1 MSSKD
6 MFRKEQRFSF
16 RKFSFGLA
24 SAVIANVIFGGAIA
38 SSPVVH
44 ANTTT
49 ETAAVATSERIASI
63 PYTVNIVDQTGKVV
77 ETKEK
82 KVLVYTVETI
92 ATATEYLTA
101 DLVPEGYA
109 IVSGLGE
116 VTLTEN
122 AENVFTV
129 KVDKIAPEAVAT
141 TTTAESATSE
151 TATAAATPEP
161 ASLTATQPTPVT
173 SEVAE
178 AEVAPTTSEESAKPT
193 ERTVYLSYITHYV
206 NEANETVDRTG
217 HLVAVTTT
225 DDTAKTQVTVSA
237 SENMP
242 SGWELVQ
249 DKAKVV
255 VQLVENQTNILVF
268 AVTKKS
274 KEEEIA
280 ESQLSNRDVLMRL
293 SLEADLLADEALR
306 QVAKEQAGNTALEAA
321 ANETKAVAAT
331 ANEVL
336 ANTAATEAE
345 LDDQIDTV
353 RTSTQNLAAEMLK
366 VDADGVLTA
375 QLNTTQVSRP
385 ANYQEIGTEAGAFHP
400 DKPNLTR
407 YLFIFG
413 TSEGTTEDAN
423 GATGTAPVADKT
435 NASRALVPEG
445 TITNIVYND
454 GTSNLTNGTLGSN
467 LTMGTDGKLSGSYN
481 HTAGGA
487 YTRKLLVTTD
497 TGTHTS
503 NNFTTYAYT
512 DQASSEPVKKLEGVA
527 LTVDDIFGN
536 EAKGIPSKM
545 AIATTSAAFQNAG
558 KNIPTVPES
567 EYTRTIVGYRTVT
580 EDAFGEV
587 TPGVFVE
594 QTDLAQFPT
603 NKDYQVKVQ
612 TTNVYGQTIYNWVN
626 VDYDLKASMPTIGV
640 DPGTTVKN
648 GDNRQLEALFVFGNV
663 TGTTEAVST
672 SGSGTAPDFDTAK
685 ATKSFLATDPETEAA
700 KAAIEEINA
709 NTSKSEEEKAAALAK
724 QEAKKETVTISYGVP
739 GNVTEYVAGNP
750 DSVKINNRANN
761 PISAPVDSLGHQSKQ
776 ELLLDV
782 EGKLTG
788 EFPYAPGGFYSRV
801 VKMTDTAGNV
811 SYSNPFFVISYTD
824 KLIDDTPVAVN
835 QGTVLTENNIF
846 GKLTIDTTSG
856 STGTNQ
862 SLTVPES
869 EYTRAIVG
877 YRTVD
882 GTTKGELVEQTDLTQ
897 FPTDKDLEVKVQTT
911 NPYGQTIYNWV
922 KVDYN
927 LKPKV
932 EIVDA
937 VGGETK
943 TVYVFSKN
951 NDRTENSEGVTGTN
965 VAFDKNKATKALV
978 NITDDGQVTAISY
991 TDGKSAVSDL
1001 VTNDKIPNAV
1011 IDTDGFFN
1019 GDVDALA
1026 GGSVTR
1032 VVKVTDNANVVGDSP
1047 RFRIFPFSDTVPADV
1062 TPVSLV
1068 KGTRPA
1074 LEEITAKMVIDSNSG
1089 YPNNAKVEIPKDAYT
1104 RTVVGYRLDGSQ
1116 DTVAVDSVEKLP
1128 TEGSY
1133 KVRVKTSNAY
1143 GQEIYN
1149 WVPVSHY
1156 KLEEVSR
1163 DIVTKYTDFES
1174 PIHAIIE
1181 LGSSGTV
1188 GTVKLEGDRPA
1199 DFNIANFNLKAD
1211 EAAKLAERNLEFV
1224 KADSLGTDG
1233 TVGTIRPK
1241 DGGKVEYTGSGN
1253 LDYVFEYTYQ
1263 VNNENKTSNL
1273 TYTILYTDTQKPIM
1287 TPKSEY
1293 IRFVDEEYKIS
1304 VPGTDNAFL
1313 STEKIN
1319 GSLSVLKDGESGKV
1333 SPGLGTNTAIAS
1345 ELDPKGV
1352 DVSGGVD
1359 NQGGNSTMFNVNITG
1374 TAPSAEGT
1382 GTYNL
1387 RVGENNYP
1395 AGPNVERVD
1404 GKVPENVGLTP
1415 VTVTFVKRAAM
1426 TTPVAVVDPANLTA
1440 DEKAAVIAQL
1450 KKDNADNEKLNA
1462 LPDTA
1467 FTVNADGTVSV
1478 DYSAGNTGVD
1488 AVTDKVANATV
1499 KLADE
1504 QKKAKDAI
1512 DTKLAEE
1519 KAAIEAKR
1527 DEAIAEINNTP
1538 GLTDDQKKAAT
1549 DAVTNTA
1556 NDALTD
1562 LQTAAD
1568 DAKKA
1573 IDTETTVAGINDA
1586 KTAGE
1591 KALDDAK
1598 AVGEAAINLTKDKEL
1613 AKADVDNQ
1621 AKTAIEA
1628 IKNNPNLD
1636 ATEQAPYIEAI
1647 EKAAEEQKAAID
1659 KAKDTAG
1666 ITDAVNAAEKVN
1678 EEQQLAAAKE
1688 DAKDKIAEEAA
1699 AAKDAIDDNPNLSDV
1714 EKTAAKNA
1722 VDTEVAKANDAID
1735 KATTPETVQAAEDNG
1750 VKAIDAEE
1758 LVAAKQDAKNKIAED
1773 VKAAKDAIDKD
1784 PNLSEDEK
1792 KGFKDAVDTEAA
1804 KAVADIEK
1812 ATTPAEAQTAEEA
1825 GTAAIAEDVLD
1836 AAKQDAK
1843 NKIAE
1848 DVKAAKDA
1856 IDKNPNLSKE
1866 EKQTFKDAVD
1876 DAAKTANDAIDKA
1889 TTPETVQTAEDNGVK
1904 AIDAKELAAAKQD
1917 AKNKIAED
1925 VKAAKEAIDNNPNLS
1940 KEEKQTFKDAVD
1952 DAAKTANDAID
1963 KATTPETVQTAE
1975 DNGVNA
1981 IDAKELAAAKQ
1992 DAKNKIAEDVKAAKD
2007 AIDNNP
2013 NLSKEEKQTFKD
2025 AVDDAAKTAN
2035 GEIDK
2040 ATTPETVQTAEDN
2053 GVKAIDAKELDAA
2066 KQDAKNKI
2074 AKDVEAAKDAIDK
2087 NPNLSEDEKQ
2097 GFKDAVDVAAQTAN
2111 GEIDKATTPET
2122 VQTAEDNGVK
2132 AIDAKEL
2139 AAAKQD
2145 AKNKI
2150 AEEAAAAKDAIDKN
2164 PNLSE
2169 DEKRTFKDAVDKA
2182 AQTANDAIDK
2192 ATTPAEV
2199 QTAEDNGVKAIDAKE
2214 LDAAK
2219 QDAKNKIAKDVEAAN
2234 AAIESNP
2241 NLSEKEIADAKA
2253 EVAKAAEDANKAIA
2267 AATTPE
2273 TAQAAEE
2280 TGTKEIAADVLD
2292 AAKQDA
2298 KNKIAKDL
2306 ATVEAAIDA
2315 NSNLSED
2322 EKKAAKL
2329 AAQAKAADAVTNIEK
2344 ATTPAAVQTLEDAA
2358 VKELANIEIK
2368 AAYDDAVKAIEAADN
2383 LSTAA
2388 KSQAL
2393 DDLKKARQAA
2403 EKAITDATTA
2413 DEVATAALAGVKSL
2427 AKVEAKAAA
2436 DDAKAAIAQNSNL
2449 TDDEKKV
2456 YTDAIDKALKAT
2468 ETKIDDATDADT
2480 VDAETVLA
2488 QKDIAKQE
2496 VAAATAD
2503 AVKGIEANTNLT
2515 DAKKDEYKATV
2526 TTAAEK
2532 AEKAITDATTA
2543 ADIQS
2548 KTFDATQDVAK
2559 EEVKADAADAIA
2571 GIKANDN
2578 LSDTAKEEAI
2588 AAIEKARN
2596 TTLEN
2601 IENAKT
2607 AAAVDTAT
2615 LDAEKA
2621 NAKAEIKAAADD
2633 AKKAIDEN
2641 ANLPVSEK
2649 NALKLAIDAEVAATN
2664 LEIDDAKTA
2673 EEIDAATLATEKS
2686 IAKAEVKAAA
2696 EDALRAIDENANLT
2710 DDEKAAAKAKV
2721 YVELSK
2727 AEKAIDKA
2735 TTADAI
2741 DNATLVGEKAF
2752 ATAEL
2757 EAAADDAKKAIDAN
2771 THLTDDQKQAAKD
2784 AVDAELAKAKEAVV
2798 AAKTA
2803 DEVDA
2808 ATLVG
2813 EKAIAKEEIKAA
2825 ADDAKK
2831 AIDAN
2836 SNLTDDEKAAAKAA
2850 VDTEVA
2856 KANEAIDK
2864 AATADAVDTATL
2876 VGEKAVAKEEL
2887 KAAADDAK
2895 KAIDENANLT
2905 PEEKA
2910 AAKKAVD
2917 DEVAKAE
2924 KAIDA
2929 ATKAEEVD
2937 TATLAGEKAVAKEEV
2952 KAAAE
2957 DAKAAIDANDN
2968 LTPEEKAAAKAAVD
2982 AEVAKA
2988 NDAIDAATKADEVDA
3003 ATLAGE
3009 KAVAKEELK
3018 AAAEDAKAAIDANDN
3033 LTPEEKAAAKDAV
3046 DAEVAKANDAIDAAT
3061 SAEEVDTATLA
3072 GEKAVAKEE
3081 LKAAAE
3087 DAKKAIDAN
3096 PNLSDAEKQAAKD
3109 AVDASA
3115 AAANK
3120 AIDGSTSSVEVQAAK
3135 DKGNAAIAEN
3145 VLDAAKQGAKNKLME
3160 EADKA
3165 KAAIDA
3171 NPNLTPEE
3179 KAAAKAE
3186 IDKAVE
3192 EAIIAINGAG
3202 THHALGEIKLP
3213 LSALIKPVVTVTPV
3227 LDPNNLTEEEIA
3239 RIKALLE
3246 ENNTFPEGTE
3256 IIVSKDASVS
3266 IKYPDGTIDL
3276 VLPAEV
3282 VKQADT
3288 TAPAITDDA
3297 KGNIVVAPSE
3307 EAVELVVTYVDNNGK
3322 AQLVIV
3328 TKGADGKWTTTDKV
3342 VIVDPVTGQVIIPGS
3357 AIKPGTVVTAYSKD
3371 MAGNVSDLNSA
3382 EVEAVDANNPAAGV
3396 KVKSVTSTS
3405 NANKSTKKAKQLPNT
3420 GEKATSATSLG
3431 LAVLG
3436 MGLALFAAKRKKD
3449 EEEA

>member
-38 SSPVVH
+38 NSPVVH

-63 PYTVNIVDQTGKVV
+63 PYTVNIVDQAGKVV

-116 VTLTEN
+116 VTLTEKADN
-122 AENVFTV
+122 IFTV

-151 TATAAATPEP
+151 TSTAAATPEP
-161 ASLTATQPTPVT
+161 ASLAATQSTPVT

-217 HLVAVTTT
+217 HLVPVTTT
-225 DDTAKTQVTVSA
+225 DETAKTQVTVSA

-255 VQLVENQTNILVF
+255 VQLVENQTNVLVF

-280 ESQLSNRDVLMRL
+280 KSQLSNKDVLEQVLSEGVLLSNDAARL
-293 SLEADLLADEALR
+293 LETS
-306 QVAKEQAGNTALEAA
+306 QAGNTGLEVAT
-321 ANETKAVAAT
+321 NNTKAV
-331 ANEVL
+331 L
-336 ANTAATEAE
+336 KEAIQVFDE
-345 LDDQIDTV
+345 P
-353 RTSTQNLAAEMLK
+353 TSTQEQ
-366 VDADGVLTA
+366 VDAQTELVRAASKTLADELLKFDEDGVLTA
-375 QLNTTQVSRP
+375 MLDATTQGITVTTSSKGKVRPNYPDHIRDFATNEKQREYENQDFFFGLIGKELTEEASQISATAQGPDGSPLPVSLVGGGWQEIPERDRYGLNINNSGVIYGTTTIKEAGNTFSWRFKASSSGYETVGPQFTFVPYTVVKTDENPIRKTVTAGVTADEILAKVKSDVTRGDGSTQGPLNATFEDYFNTT
-385 ANYQEIGTEAGAFHP
+385 
-400 DKPNLTR
+400 LTAR
-407 YLFIFG
+407 
-413 TSEGTTEDAN
+413 
-423 GATGTAPVADKT
+423 ATGKSTTVTQDAK
-435 NASRALVPEG
+435 NGKQIWHE
-445 TITNIVYND
+445 IVE
-454 GTSNLTNGTLGSN
+454 TLP
-467 LTMGTDGKLSGSYN
+467 T
-481 HTAGGA
+481 TAGE
-487 YTRKLLVTTD
+487 
-497 TGTHTS
+497 H
-503 NNFTTYAYT
+503 
-512 DQASSEPVKKLEGVA
+512 
-527 LTVDDIFGN
+527 
-536 EAKGIPSKM
+536 
-545 AIATTSAAFQNAG
+545 
-558 KNIPTVPES
+558 
-567 EYTRTIVGYRTVT
+567 TVT
-580 EDAFGEV
+580 V
-587 TPGVFVE
+587 RS
-594 QTDLAQFPT
+594 
-603 NKDYQVKVQ
+603 
-612 TTNVYGQTIYNWVN
+612 TNVHGQTIENTVTVILN
-626 VDYDLKASMPTIGV
+626 GAPSMPTIGV
-640 DPGTTVKN
+640 NSGVAAKV
-648 GDNRQLEALFVFGNV
+648 GDNRQLEVLHVFGNV

-685 ATKSFLATDPETEAA
+685 ATRAFLATDPE
-700 KAAIEEINA
+700 N
-709 NTSKSEEEKAAALAK
+709 
-724 QEAKKETVTISYGVP
+724 ETVTLTYGNP
-739 GNVTEYVAGNP
+739 GNIAAYQAGDPN
-750 DSVKINNRANN
+750 SLTTYGHS
-761 PISAPVDSLGHQSKQ
+761 PISSETGNIGKDNTD
-776 ELLLDV
+776 ELLFNN
-782 EGKLTG
+782 EGRLKG
-788 EFPYAPGGFYSRV
+788 EFPYAPGGLYARI
-801 VKMTDTAGNV
+801 VKMTDTAGNE
-811 SYSNPFFVISYTD
+811 SYSNPFFVVAYTD
-824 KLIDDTPVAVN
+824 KLKDDNPVEVN
-835 QGTVLTENNIF
+835 QGTVLTEDNIL
-846 GKLTIDTTSG
+846 GKLTIDTTG
-856 STGTNQ
+856 GVGDTNQ
-862 SLTVPES
+862 SLTVPAD
-869 EYTRAIVG
+869 EYTRTILG

-882 GTTKGELVEQTDLTQ
+882 GTTKGNFVEQTDLAQ

-911 NPYGQTIYNWV
+911 NVYGQTIYNWV

-937 VGGETK
+937 VEGTQK

-965 VAFDKNKATKALV
+965 VAFDRNKATKSVV
-978 NITDDGQVTAISY
+978 NITDDGQVTRVVYNDGKYDTADMLDKGVTPTTLVG
-991 TDGKSAVSDL
+991 TDGYF
-1001 VTNDKIPNAV
+1001 T
-1011 IDTDGFFN
+1011 
-1019 GDVDALA
+1019 
-1026 GGSVTR
+1026 GSVAVPAGTNTTR
-1032 VVKVTDNANVVGDSP
+1032 LLKVTDDKGLVGQSP
-1047 RFRIFPFSDTVPADV
+1047 TFRVYAFSDTVPANV
-1062 TPVSLV
+1062 TPVRLA
-1068 KGTRPA
+1068 KGTSPA

-1089 YPNNAKVEIPKDAYT
+1089 YPRNPKVEIPKDAYT
-1104 RTVVGYRLDGSQ
+1104 RTVVGYRLDSSSS
-1116 DTVAVDSVEKLP
+1116 TVAVDSVAGLP

-1133 KVRVKTSNAY
+1133 QVRVKTSNAY

-1156 KLEEVSR
+1156 KLEEISR
-1163 DIVTKYTDFES
+1163 DTVNKYTDFPA
-1174 PIHAIIE
+1174 PIHAITE

-1188 GTVKLEGDRPA
+1188 GTVKLEGDLPA
-1199 DFNIANFNLKAD
+1199 DFNIANFNLKEG

-1224 KADSLGTDG
+1224 KAGSLGTDG
-1233 TVGTIRPK
+1233 TVGTIQTK
-1241 DGGKVEYTGSGN
+1241 NGGKVEYTGSGN

-1273 TYTILYTDTQKPIM
+1273 TYTILYTDTKAPVM

-1293 IRFVDEEYKIS
+1293 IRFVDEEYTIS

-1319 GSLSVLKDGESGKV
+1319 GTLSVLKDGETGKV
-1333 SPGLGTNTAIAS
+1333 SPGLGTNTAITS
-1345 ELDPKGV
+1345 ELDPSGK

-1374 TAPSAEGT
+1374 TGPAEQGT
-1382 GTYNL
+1382 GDYKL

-1395 AGPNVERVD
+1395 APPTVTN
-1404 GKVPENVGLTP
+1404 KPENVGLTDIK
-1415 VTVTFVKRAAM
+1415 VTFVKRAEM
-1426 TTPVAVVDPANLTA
+1426 TTPVAVVDPANLTTE
-1440 DEKAAVIAQL
+1440 EKAAVIEQL
-1450 KKDNADNEKLNA
+1450 KKDNADNQRLQD

-1467 FTVNADGTVSV
+1467 FTVNPDGTVSV
-1478 DYSAGNTGVD
+1478 DYSAGGTNID
-1488 AVTDKVANATV
+1488 AVTDTVQNATV
-1499 KLADE
+1499 KLADA
-1504 QKKAKDAI
+1504 QKEAKDAI

-1527 DEAIAEINNTP
+1527 DADIAEINNTP
-1538 GLTDDQKKAAT
+1538 GLTDDQKEAARN
-1549 DAVTNTA
+1549 AVTDTA
-1556 NDALTD
+1556 GKALTD
-1562 LQTAAD
+1562 LQTKAD

-1573 IDTETTVAGINDA
+1573 IDAETTVAGINDA

-1591 KALDDAK
+1591 KALDDAT
-1598 AVGEAAINLTKDKEL
+1598 ATGEAAIDLTKDKEL

-1621 AKTAIEA
+1621 AKDAIEA

-1659 KAKDTAG
+1659 KAKDTVG
-1666 ITDAVNAAEKVN
+1666 ITEAVDAAEKVN
-1678 EEQQLAAAKE
+1678 EEQKLAAAKE

-1699 AAKDAIDDNPNLSDV
+1699 AAKEAIDNNPNLSDV

-1735 KATTPETVQAAEDNG
+1735 KAKTPETVQAAEDNG

-1758 LVAAKQDAKNKIAED
+1758 LAAAKQDAKNKIAKD
-1773 VKAAKDAIDKD
+1773 VEAAKDAIDKD

-1812 ATTPAEAQTAEEA
+1812 ATTPADAQTAEEA

-1836 AAKQDAK
+1836 AAK
-1843 NKIAE
+1843 
-1848 DVKAAKDA
+1848 
-1856 IDKNPNLSKE
+1856 L
-1866 EKQTFKDAVD
+1866 
-1876 DAAKTANDAIDKA
+1876 
-1889 TTPETVQTAEDNGVK
+1889 
-1904 AIDAKELAAAKQD
+1904 D

-1940 KEEKQTFKDAVD
+1940 ETEKQGFKDAVD
-1952 DAAKTANDAID
+1952 TEA
-1963 KATTPETVQTAE
+1963 
-1975 DNGVNA
+1975 
-1981 IDAKELAAAKQ
+1981 
-1992 DAKNKIAEDVKAAKD
+1992 VK
-2007 AIDNNP
+2007 
-2013 NLSKEEKQTFKD
+2013 
-2025 AVDDAAKTAN
+2025 AN

-2040 ATTPETVQTAEDN
+2040 ATTPEA
-2053 GVKAIDAKELDAA
+2053 
-2066 KQDAKNKI
+2066 
-2074 AKDVEAAKDAIDK
+2074 
-2087 NPNLSEDEKQ
+2087 
-2097 GFKDAVDVAAQTAN
+2097 
-2111 GEIDKATTPET
+2111 
-2122 VQTAEDNGVK
+2122 
-2132 AIDAKEL
+2132 
-2139 AAAKQD
+2139 
-2145 AKNKI
+2145 
-2150 AEEAAAAKDAIDKN
+2150 
-2164 PNLSE
+2164 
-2169 DEKRTFKDAVDKA
+2169 
-2182 AQTANDAIDK
+2182 
-2192 ATTPAEV
+2192 
-2199 QTAEDNGVKAIDAKE
+2199 
-2214 LDAAK
+2214 
-2219 QDAKNKIAKDVEAAN
+2219 
-2234 AAIESNP
+2234 
-2241 NLSEKEIADAKA
+2241 
-2253 EVAKAAEDANKAIA
+2253 
-2267 AATTPE
+2267 
-2273 TAQAAEE
+2273 AQAAEE
-2280 TGTKEIAADVLD
+2280 AGTAAIAEDVLD

-2315 NSNLSED
+2315 NSNLSQD
-2322 EKKAAKL
+2322 EKDAAKL
-2329 AAQAKAADAVTNIEK
+2329 AAQAKEAEAVANIEK
-2344 ATTPAAVQTLEDAA
+2344 ATTPEAAQTLEDAA
-2358 VKELANIEIK
+2358 VKDLANIEIK

-2388 KSQAL
+2388 KTQAL
-2393 DDLKKARQAA
+2393 EDLKKARQAA
-2403 EKAITDATTA
+2403 EEAIKTASTA
-2413 DEVATAALAGVKSL
+2413 DEVAKGALDGLKSI

-2449 TDDEKKV
+2449 TDAEKKV
-2456 YTDAIDKALKAT
+2456 YTDAIDNALKDT
-2468 ETKIDDATDADT
+2468 ETKIDAATDADT

-2515 DAKKDEYKATV
+2515 DAEKDEYKATV
-2526 TTAAEK
+2526 TKAAET

-2588 AAIEKARN
+2588 AAIEEARD

-2607 AAAVDTAT
+2607 AADVDTAT

-2641 ANLPVSEK
+2641 ASLPASDK

-2664 LEIDDAKTA
+2664 LEIDNAKTA

-2696 EDALRAIDENANLT
+2696 EDALQAIDENANLT
-2710 DDEKAAAKAKV
+2710 DDEKAKAKADV

-2813 EKAIAKEEIKAA
+2813 EKAVAKEEIKAA
-2825 ADDAKK
+2825 AEDAKK

-2929 ATKAEEVD
+2929 ATKA
-2937 TATLAGEKAVAKEEV
+2937 
-2952 KAAAE
+2952 
-2957 DAKAAIDANDN
+2957 
-2968 LTPEEKAAAKAAVD
+2968 
-2982 AEVAKA
+2982 
-2988 NDAIDAATKADEVDA
+2988 DEVDA

-3018 AAAEDAKAAIDANDN
+3018 AA
-3033 LTPEEKAAAKDAV
+3033 
-3046 DAEVAKANDAIDAAT
+3046 
-3061 SAEEVDTATLA
+3061 
-3072 GEKAVAKEE
+3072 
-3081 LKAAAE
+3081 
-3087 DAKKAIDAN
+3087 
-3096 PNLSDAEKQAAKD
+3096 
-3109 AVDASA
+3109 
-3115 AAANK
+3115 
-3120 AIDGSTSSVEVQAAK
+3120 
-3135 DKGNAAIAEN
+3135 
-3145 VLDAAKQGAKNKLME
+3145 
-3160 EADKA
+3160 
-3165 KAAIDA
+3165 
-3171 NPNLTPEE
+3171 
-3179 KAAAKAE
+3179 
-3186 IDKAVE
+3186 
-3192 EAIIAINGAG
+3192 
-3202 THHALGEIKLP
+3202 
-3213 LSALIKPVVTVTPV
+3213 
-3227 LDPNNLTEEEIA
+3227 
-3239 RIKALLE
+3239 
-3246 ENNTFPEGTE
+3246 
-3256 IIVSKDASVS
+3256 
-3266 IKYPDGTIDL
+3266 
-3276 VLPAEV
+3276 
-3282 VKQADT
+3282 
-3288 TAPAITDDA
+3288 
-3297 KGNIVVAPSE
+3297 
-3307 EAVELVVTYVDNNGK
+3307 
-3322 AQLVIV
+3322 
-3328 TKGADGKWTTTDKV
+3328 
-3342 VIVDPVTGQVIIPGS
+3342 
-3357 AIKPGTVVTAYSKD
+3357 
-3371 MAGNVSDLNSA
+3371 
-3382 EVEAVDANNPAAGV
+3382 
-3396 KVKSVTSTS
+3396 
-3405 NANKSTKKAKQLPNT
+3405 
-3420 GEKATSATSLG
+3420 
-3431 LAVLG
+3431 
-3436 MGLALFAAKRKKD
+3436 
-3449 EEEA
+3449 

>member
-38 SSPVVH
+38 NSPVVH

-116 VTLTEN
+116 VTLTEK

-151 TATAAATPEP
+151 TSTAAATPEP
-161 ASLTATQPTPVT
+161 ASLAATQSTPVT

-225 DDTAKTQVTVSA
+225 DETAKTQVTVSA

-306 QVAKEQAGNTALEAA
+306 QVAKEQAGNTALETA

-336 ANTAATEAE
+336 ANDAATEAE

-366 VDADGVLTA
+366 VDKDGILTA
-375 QLNTTQVSRP
+375 ML
-385 ANYQEIGTEAGAFHP
+385 
-400 DKPNLTR
+400 D
-407 YLFIFG
+407 
-413 TSEGTTEDAN
+413 
-423 GATGTAPVADKT
+423 
-435 NASRALVPEG
+435 
-445 TITNIVYND
+445 
-454 GTSNLTNGTLGSN
+454 
-467 LTMGTDGKLSGSYN
+467 
-481 HTAGGA
+481 
-487 YTRKLLVTTD
+487 
-497 TGTHTS
+497 
-503 NNFTTYAYT
+503 
-512 DQASSEPVKKLEGVA
+512 
-527 LTVDDIFGN
+527 
-536 EAKGIPSKM
+536 
-545 AIATTSAAFQNAG
+545 ATTSAITITTSSKGKVRPNYADHIRDFANPNQQNYNNQDFFFGLIGKALTQKDSQIRATAEAADGSNPSISLVGGGGQPLTDANNYGLQINNSGVIYGTTTITEPGNAFSWQFKASSNGSGEVSKFTFVPYTVVKTDEEPVRKAVSAGVTADEILAKVKSDVTRGDGSTQGPLNATFEDYFNTTLTARATG
-558 KNIPTVPES
+558 KSTTVTADAKTGKQIWHEIKQYVKVAEANGTAVSGGEAVIGSLPTEAGTYDVTVLSTNVHGQTIENTVKVVLNAAPTITASGTGSTNPFNNTNPERKIVYIFGITTGDTEAVTTAKAETGEKAKAPIFDSTIAKPVATITDPDSTSIKVNYGDGAPLSRLNNLGSKMVATAADGTVLKATDGTFTNVTVTNGTANIYLGGTYDDKPGGKYTRQFIISDESGTEVKGDPFYTVSYTDKLVDDQPIAKNQDVALTDTEVFAKLTLDAQSGGFSDTNPNLTVPVS
-567 EYTRTIVGYRTVT
+567 EVTRTIVGYRTA
-580 EDAFGEV
+580 D
-587 TPGVFVE
+587 GVYTE
-594 QTDLAQFPT
+594 QTNLAQFP
-603 NKDYQVKVQ
+603 KDKDFEVKVK
-612 TTNVYGQTIYNWVN
+612 TTNV
-626 VDYDLKASMPTIGV
+626 
-640 DPGTTVKN
+640 
-648 GDNRQLEALFVFGNV
+648 
-663 TGTTEAVST
+663 
-672 SGSGTAPDFDTAK
+672 
-685 ATKSFLATDPETEAA
+685 
-700 KAAIEEINA
+700 
-709 NTSKSEEEKAAALAK
+709 
-724 QEAKKETVTISYGVP
+724 
-739 GNVTEYVAGNP
+739 
-750 DSVKINNRANN
+750 
-761 PISAPVDSLGHQSKQ
+761 
-776 ELLLDV
+776 
-782 EGKLTG
+782 
-788 EFPYAPGGFYSRV
+788 
-801 VKMTDTAGNV
+801 
-811 SYSNPFFVISYTD
+811 
-824 KLIDDTPVAVN
+824 
-835 QGTVLTENNIF
+835 
-846 GKLTIDTTSG
+846 
-856 STGTNQ
+856 
-862 SLTVPES
+862 
-869 EYTRAIVG
+869 
-877 YRTVD
+877 
-882 GTTKGELVEQTDLTQ
+882 
-897 FPTDKDLEVKVQTT
+897 
-911 NPYGQTIYNWV
+911 YGQTIYNWV

-937 VGGETK
+937 VEGTTK

-965 VAFDKNKATKALV
+965 VAFDRNKATKAVV
-978 NITDDGQVTAISY
+978 NITDDGQVTTIVYNDAKNDTADMLDKGVTPTTLVG
-991 TDGKSAVSDL
+991 TDGYFTGSVAVSAG
-1001 VTNDKIPNAV
+1001 TNATRVLKV
-1011 IDTDGFFN
+1011 IDDKGLE
-1019 GDVDALA
+1019 G
-1026 GGSVTR
+1026 R
-1032 VVKVTDNANVVGDSP
+1032 SP
-1047 RFRIFPFSDTVPADV
+1047 VFRMYAFSDTVPADV
-1062 TPVSLV
+1062 TPVKLA
-1068 KGTRPA
+1068 KGNLPDWK
-1074 LEEITAKMVIDSNSG
+1074 EITGKMEIDSNSG
-1089 YPNNAKVEIPKDAYT
+1089 YPRNAKVAIPDDAYT
-1104 RTVVGYRLDGSQ
+1104 RTIVGYRLDGAP
-1116 DTVAVDSVEKLP
+1116 DTVAVDSVEDLP
-1128 TEGSY
+1128 TDGSY

-1149 WVPVSHY
+1149 WVPVSYY

-1163 DIVTKYTDFES
+1163 DTVNKYTDFPG
-1174 PIHAIIE
+1174 PIHTITE
-1181 LGSSGTV
+1181 VGSTGTV
-1188 GTVKLEGDRPA
+1188 GTVKLVGDLPA
-1199 DFNIANFNLKAD
+1199 DFNIANFNLKAG
-1211 EAAKLAERNLEFV
+1211 EADKLAERNLEFV
-1224 KADSLGTDG
+1224 KADSLGADG
-1233 TVGTIRPK
+1233 TVGTIRTK

-1253 LDYVFEYTYQ
+1253 LEYVFEYTYQ
-1263 VNNENKTSNL
+1263 YTYKENNVDKTEEKTSNL
-1273 TYTILYTDTQKPIM
+1273 TYGILYKDTQAPVM

-1293 IRFVDEEYKIS
+1293 IRFVNEKYDIS

-1313 STEKIN
+1313 KTSKID
-1319 GSLSVLKDGESGKV
+1319 GTLSVLKPGDSGLVSPSLGTGTSISSSLNEDGYDKVGVDTDNNDQNFDGE
-1333 SPGLGTNTAIAS
+1333 T
-1345 ELDPKGV
+1345 
-1352 DVSGGVD
+1352 
-1359 NQGGNSTMFNVNITG
+1359 STKFNVNITG

-1382 GTYNL
+1382 GTYKL

-1395 AGPNVERVD
+1395 APPTVSN
-1404 GKVPENVGLTP
+1404 KPENVRLTDIK
-1415 VTVTFVKRAAM
+1415 VTFVKRAEM

-1591 KALDDAK
+1591 KALGDAT
-1598 AVGEAAINLTKDKEL
+1598 ATGEAAIELTKEKEL

-1621 AKTAIEA
+1621 AKAAIEA
-1628 IKNNPNLD
+1628 IKNNPNLNED
-1636 ATEQAPYIEAI
+1636 EQAPYIDAI

-1659 KAKDTAG
+1659 AAKDTVG
-1666 ITDAVNAAEKVN
+1666 ITEAVDAAEKVN

-1699 AAKDAIDDNPNLSDV
+1699 AAKDAIDNNPNLSDA

-1843 NKIAE
+1843 NKIA
-1848 DVKAAKDA
+1848 
-1856 IDKNPNLSKE
+1856 
-1866 EKQTFKDAVD
+1866 
-1876 DAAKTANDAIDKA
+1876 
-1889 TTPETVQTAEDNGVK
+1889 
-1904 AIDAKELAAAKQD
+1904 
-1917 AKNKIAED
+1917 
-1925 VKAAKEAIDNNPNLS
+1925 
-1940 KEEKQTFKDAVD
+1940 
-1952 DAAKTANDAID
+1952 
-1963 KATTPETVQTAE
+1963 
-1975 DNGVNA
+1975 
-1981 IDAKELAAAKQ
+1981 
-1992 DAKNKIAEDVKAAKD
+1992 
-2007 AIDNNP
+2007 
-2013 NLSKEEKQTFKD
+2013 
-2025 AVDDAAKTAN
+2025 
-2035 GEIDK
+2035 
-2040 ATTPETVQTAEDN
+2040 
-2053 GVKAIDAKELDAA
+2053 
-2066 KQDAKNKI
+2066 
-2074 AKDVEAAKDAIDK
+2074 
-2087 NPNLSEDEKQ
+2087 
-2097 GFKDAVDVAAQTAN
+2097 
-2111 GEIDKATTPET
+2111 
-2122 VQTAEDNGVK
+2122 
-2132 AIDAKEL
+2132 
-2139 AAAKQD
+2139 
-2145 AKNKI
+2145 
-2150 AEEAAAAKDAIDKN
+2150 
-2164 PNLSE
+2164 
-2169 DEKRTFKDAVDKA
+2169 
-2182 AQTANDAIDK
+2182 
-2192 ATTPAEV
+2192 
-2199 QTAEDNGVKAIDAKE
+2199 
-2214 LDAAK
+2214 
-2219 QDAKNKIAKDVEAAN
+2219 KDVEAAN

-2241 NLSEKEIADAKA
+2241 NLSEDEKQTFKDAVDA
-2253 EVAKAAEDANKAIA
+2253 EAAKANKAIDA
-2267 AATTPE
+2267 AKTPE
-2273 TAQAAEE
+2273 AAQAAEE
-2280 TGTKEIAADVLD
+2280 AGTAAIAEDVLD

-2315 NSNLSED
+2315 NSNLSQD
-2322 EKKAAKL
+2322 EKDAAKL
-2329 AAQAKAADAVTNIEK
+2329 AAQAKAAEAVANIEK
-2344 ATTPAAVQTLEDAA
+2344 AATPEAVQTLEDAA
-2358 VKELANIEIK
+2358 VKDLANIEIK

-2388 KSQAL
+2388 KTQAL
-2393 DDLKKARQAA
+2393 EDLKKARQAA
-2403 EKAITDATTA
+2403 EEAIKTATTA
-2413 DEVATAALAGVKSL
+2413 DEVAKGALDGLKSI

-2449 TDDEKKV
+2449 TDAEKKV
-2456 YTDAIDKALKAT
+2456 YTDAIDEALKDT
-2468 ETKIDDATDADT
+2468 ETKIDAATDADT

-2515 DAKKDEYKATV
+2515 DDEKAEYKANV
-2526 TTAAEK
+2526 AKAAET

-2588 AAIEKARN
+2588 AAIEEARD

-2607 AAAVDTAT
+2607 AADVDAAT

-2641 ANLPVSEK
+2641 ANLPASDK

-2664 LEIDDAKTA
+2664 LEIDNAKTA

-2696 EDALRAIDENANLT
+2696 EDALQAIDENANLT
-2710 DDEKAAAKAKV
+2710 DDEKAKAKADV

-2752 ATAEL
+2752 AKEEL
-2757 EAAADDAKKAIDAN
+2757 EAAADDAKAAIDAN
-2771 THLTDDQKQAAKD
+2771 DNLTDAEKQAAKD

-2813 EKAIAKEEIKAA
+2813 EKAIAKEEIKAVA
-2825 ADDAKK
+2825 EDAKK

-2917 DEVAKAE
+2917 AEVAKAND
-2924 KAIDA
+2924 AIDKA
-2929 ATKAEEVD
+2929 ATADAVD

-2957 DAKAAIDANDN
+2957 DAKKAIDANANLPESEKTALKLAIDAEVAATNLEIDNAKTAEEIDAATLVGEKAVAKEEVKAAAEDALRAIDENANLTDDEKAAAKADVYVELSKAEKAIDKATTADAIDNATLVGEKAFAKEELEAAADDAKKAIDANDN
-2968 LTPEEKAAAKAAVD
+2968 LTPEEKATAKAAVD

-3033 LTPEEKAAAKDAV
+3033 LTDAEKAAAKDAV
-3046 DAEVAKANDAIDAAT
+3046 DAEVAKANEAIDAAT
-3061 SAEEVDTATLA
+3061 KADEVDAATLAGEKAVAKEELKAAVEDAKKAIDANDNLTDAEKAAAKDAVDAEVAKANEAIDAATKADEVDAATLAGEKAVAKEELKAAADDAKAAIDANDNLTDAEKQAAKDAVDAEVAKANEAIDAATKADEVDAATLVGEKAFATAELEAAADDAKKAIDANDNLTDAEKAAAKKAVDDEAAKAEEAIDAATKADEVDAATLA

-3087 DAKKAIDAN
+3087 DAKKAIDA
-3096 PNLSDAEKQAAKD
+3096 
-3109 AVDASA
+3109 
-3115 AAANK
+3115 
-3120 AIDGSTSSVEVQAAK
+3120 
-3135 DKGNAAIAEN
+3135 
-3145 VLDAAKQGAKNKLME
+3145 AKQGAKNKLME
-3160 EADKA
+3160 EAEKA

-3192 EAIIAINGAG
+3192 EAIISINGAG

-3256 IIVSKDASVS
+3256 IIVSKGASVS
-3266 IKYPDGTIDL
+3266 IKYPDGSID
-3276 VLPAEV
+3276 VLTQEEV
-3282 VKQADT
+3282 VRRAN
-3288 TAPAITDDA
+3288 TAAPQVTVG
-3297 KGNIVVAPSE
+3297 KEGSVVVTPSK
-3307 EAVELVVTYVDNNGK
+3307 EAVELIITYVDNNGK
-3322 AQLVIV
+3322 AQLAIV

-3342 VIVDPVTGQVIIPGS
+3342 VIVDPIAGHVIIPGS

-3371 MAGNVSDLNSA
+3371 MAGNVSGLGSA

-3396 KVKSVTSTS
+3396 KVKSAAT
-3405 NANKSTKKAKQLPNT
+3405 NANKADKKAKQLPNT

>member
-1 MSSKD
+1 MGGQPLTD
-6 MFRKEQRFSF
+6 ANNY
-16 RKFSFGLA
+16 GLQIND
-24 SAVIANVIFGGAIA
+24 SGVIYG
-38 SSPVVH
+38 
-44 ANTTT
+44 TTT
-49 ETAAVATSERIASI
+49 ITEPGNTVSWQFQAQNGSDTARKQFTFV
-63 PYTVNIVDQTGKVV
+63 PYTVVKTDNEPVRKAVTAGVTADEILAKVKSDVTRGNDTSSTTEATAGPLNIAFEQHFNENLTARATGTSTTVAADAKTGKQIWHEIKEYVKVAEADGTAVSGTPVTGSLPTEAGTYDVTVLSTNVHGQTIENVV
-77 ETKEK
+77 KVILNAAPTITASGTGSTNPFNTTNPERKIVYIFGITTGDTEAVTTAKAETGEK
-82 KVLVYTVETI
+82 AKAPIFDRTI
-92 ATATEYLTA
+92 AK
-101 DLVPEGYA
+101 P
-109 IVSGLGE
+109 
-116 VTLTEN
+116 
-122 AENVFTV
+122 
-129 KVDKIAPEAVAT
+129 VAT
-141 TTTAESATSE
+141 ITDPDSTSIKVNYGDNAPRSRLNNLGSKMV
-151 TATAAATPEP
+151 ATAADGTVLKATDG
-161 ASLTATQPTPVT
+161 TFT
-173 SEVAE
+173 
-178 AEVAPTTSEESAKPT
+178 
-193 ERTVYLSYITHYV
+193 
-206 NEANETVDRTG
+206 N
-217 HLVAVTTT
+217 
-225 DDTAKTQVTVSA
+225 VTV
-237 SENMP
+237 
-242 SGWELVQ
+242 
-249 DKAKVV
+249 
-255 VQLVENQTNILVF
+255 
-268 AVTKKS
+268 
-274 KEEEIA
+274 
-280 ESQLSNRDVLMRL
+280 
-293 SLEADLLADEALR
+293 
-306 QVAKEQAGNTALEAA
+306 
-321 ANETKAVAAT
+321 
-331 ANEVL
+331 
-336 ANTAATEAE
+336 
-345 LDDQIDTV
+345 
-353 RTSTQNLAAEMLK
+353 
-366 VDADGVLTA
+366 
-375 QLNTTQVSRP
+375 
-385 ANYQEIGTEAGAFHP
+385 
-400 DKPNLTR
+400 
-407 YLFIFG
+407 
-413 TSEGTTEDAN
+413 
-423 GATGTAPVADKT
+423 
-435 NASRALVPEG
+435 
-445 TITNIVYND
+445 
-454 GTSNLTNGTLGSN
+454 TNGTANIYLGGTYEYLPGGKFTRQFIISDESN
-467 LTMGTDGKLSGSYN
+467 AEVKGEPF
-481 HTAGGA
+481 
-487 YTRKLLVTTD
+487 YTV
-497 TGTHTS
+497 S
-503 NNFTTYAYT
+503 YT
-512 DQASSEPVKKLEGVA
+512 DKLVDDQPIAKNQDVA
-527 LTVDDIFGN
+527 LTDTEVF
-536 EAKGIPSKM
+536 AKLTLDAQSGGFSDTNP
-545 AIATTSAAFQNAG
+545 NL
-558 KNIPTVPES
+558 TVPES
-567 EYTRTIVGYRTVT
+567 EVTRTIVGYRVDGTYT
-580 EDAFGEV
+580 A
-587 TPGVFVE
+587 
-594 QTDLAQFPT
+594 QTDLAQFP
-603 NKDYQVKVQ
+603 KDKDLEVKVK
-612 TTNVYGQTIYNWVN
+612 TTNVYGQTVYNWV
-626 VDYDLKASMPTIGV
+626 S
-640 DPGTTVKN
+640 
-648 GDNRQLEALFVFGNV
+648 
-663 TGTTEAVST
+663 
-672 SGSGTAPDFDTAK
+672 
-685 ATKSFLATDPETEAA
+685 
-700 KAAIEEINA
+700 
-709 NTSKSEEEKAAALAK
+709 
-724 QEAKKETVTISYGVP
+724 
-739 GNVTEYVAGNP
+739 
-750 DSVKINNRANN
+750 
-761 PISAPVDSLGHQSKQ
+761 
-776 ELLLDV
+776 
-782 EGKLTG
+782 
-788 EFPYAPGGFYSRV
+788 
-801 VKMTDTAGNV
+801 
-811 SYSNPFFVISYTD
+811 
-824 KLIDDTPVAVN
+824 
-835 QGTVLTENNIF
+835 
-846 GKLTIDTTSG
+846 
-856 STGTNQ
+856 
-862 SLTVPES
+862 
-869 EYTRAIVG
+869 
-877 YRTVD
+877 
-882 GTTKGELVEQTDLTQ
+882 
-897 FPTDKDLEVKVQTT
+897 
-911 NPYGQTIYNWV
+911 
-922 KVDYN
+922 VDYN

-937 VGGETK
+937 VEGTTK

-965 VAFDKNKATKALV
+965 VAFDRNKATKAVV
-978 NITDDGQVTAISY
+978 NITDDGQVTTIVYNDARNDTADMLEKGVTPATLVG
-991 TDGKSAVSDL
+991 TDGY
-1001 VTNDKIPNAV
+1001 
-1011 IDTDGFFN
+1011 FE
-1019 GDVDALA
+1019 
-1026 GGSVTR
+1026 GSVAAPAGTNATR
-1032 VVKVTDNANVVGDSP
+1032 LLKVTDDKGLVGQSP
-1047 RFRIFPFSDTVPADV
+1047 TFRVYAFSDTVPANV

-1068 KGTRPA
+1068 KGTRPD

-1089 YPNNAKVEIPKDAYT
+1089 YPNNAKVAIPEDAYT
-1104 RTVVGYRLDGSQ
+1104 RTVVGYRLDGST
-1116 DTVAVDSVEKLP
+1116 DTVAVDSVAGLP

-1133 KVRVKTSNAY
+1133 QVRVKTSNAY

-1163 DIVTKYTDFES
+1163 DTVTKYTDFQA

-1188 GTVKLEGDRPA
+1188 GTVKLEGDLPE
-1199 DFNIANFNLKAD
+1199 DFNIANFNLKAG
-1211 EAAKLAERNLEFV
+1211 EAEKLAERNLEFV
-1224 KADSLGTDG
+1224 KAATLGADG
-1233 TVGTIRPK
+1233 TVGTIQTK
-1241 DGGKVEYTGSGN
+1241 NGGKVEYTGSGN
-1253 LDYVFEYTYQ
+1253 LEYVFEYTYQ
-1263 VNNENKTSNL
+1263 VNNTDKTSNL

-1313 STEKIN
+1313 NTGKIN
-1319 GSLSVLKDGESGKV
+1319 GSLSVLKDGETGKV

-1527 DEAIAEINNTP
+1527 DAAIAEINNTP
-1538 GLTDDQKKAAT
+1538 GLTDDQKKAAR
-1549 DAVTNTA
+1549 DAVTDTA
-1556 NDALTD
+1556 GDALKALD
-1562 LQTAAD
+1562 KAAD

-1573 IDTETTVAGINDA
+1573 IDAETTVAGINNA
-1586 KTAGE
+1586 KTDGE
-1591 KALDDAK
+1591 KALDDAT
-1598 AVGEAAINLTKDKEL
+1598 VNGEAAIDLTKDKEL

-1621 AKTAIEA
+1621 AKAAIEA
-1628 IKNNPNLD
+1628 VKNNPNLD
-1636 ATEQAPYIEAI
+1636 ATEQAPYIKAI
-1647 EKAAEEQKAAID
+1647 EDAAKEQKAAID
-1659 KAKDTAG
+1659 AAKDTAG
-1666 ITDAVNAAEKVN
+1666 ITDAVNEAEKVN
-1678 EEQQLAAAKE
+1678 EEQKLAAAKE

-1699 AAKDAIDDNPNLSDV
+1699 AAKDAIDKDPNLSDA

-1722 VDTEVAKANDAID
+1722 VDAEVAKANDAID
-1735 KATTPETVQAAEDNG
+1735 KAKTPAEAQTAEDNG

-1758 LVAAKQDAKNKIAED
+1758 LAAAKQDAKNKIAED

-1856 IDKNPNLSKE
+1856 ID
-1866 EKQTFKDAVD
+1866 
-1876 DAAKTANDAIDKA
+1876 
-1889 TTPETVQTAEDNGVK
+1889 
-1904 AIDAKELAAAKQD
+1904 
-1917 AKNKIAED
+1917 
-1925 VKAAKEAIDNNPNLS
+1925 NNPNLS
-1940 KEEKQTFKDAVD
+1940 
-1952 DAAKTANDAID
+1952 
-1963 KATTPETVQTAE
+1963 ET
-1975 DNGVNA
+1975 
-1981 IDAKELAAAKQ
+1981 
-1992 DAKNKIAEDVKAAKD
+1992 
-2007 AIDNNP
+2007 
-2013 NLSKEEKQTFKD
+2013 
-2025 AVDDAAKTAN
+2025 
-2035 GEIDK
+2035 
-2040 ATTPETVQTAEDN
+2040 
-2053 GVKAIDAKELDAA
+2053 
-2066 KQDAKNKI
+2066 
-2074 AKDVEAAKDAIDK
+2074 
-2087 NPNLSEDEKQ
+2087 EKQ
-2097 GFKDAVDVAAQTAN
+2097 GFKDAVDAEAEKAVADI
-2111 GEIDKATTPET
+2111 EKATTPE
-2122 VQTAEDNGVK
+2122 A
-2132 AIDAKEL
+2132 
-2139 AAAKQD
+2139 
-2145 AKNKI
+2145 
-2150 AEEAAAAKDAIDKN
+2150 
-2164 PNLSE
+2164 
-2169 DEKRTFKDAVDKA
+2169 
-2182 AQTANDAIDK
+2182 
-2192 ATTPAEV
+2192 
-2199 QTAEDNGVKAIDAKE
+2199 
-2214 LDAAK
+2214 
-2219 QDAKNKIAKDVEAAN
+2219 
-2234 AAIESNP
+2234 
-2241 NLSEKEIADAKA
+2241 
-2253 EVAKAAEDANKAIA
+2253 
-2267 AATTPE
+2267 
-2273 TAQAAEE
+2273 AQAAEE
-2280 TGTKEIAADVLD
+2280 AGTAAIAADVLD

-2315 NSNLSED
+2315 NSNLSQD
-2322 EKKAAKL
+2322 EKDAAKL
-2329 AAQAKAADAVTNIEK
+2329 AAQAKAAEAVANIEK
-2344 ATTPAAVQTLEDAA
+2344 ATTPEAAQTLEDAA
-2358 VKELANIEIK
+2358 VKDLANIEIK

-2388 KSQAL
+2388 KTKAL

-2403 EKAITDATTA
+2403 EDAVKNATTA
-2413 DEVATAALAGVKSL
+2413 DEVAKGALDGLKSI
-2427 AKVEAKAAA
+2427 AKIEATAAA
-2436 DDAKAAIAQNSNL
+2436 DDAKEAIAKNSNL
-2449 TDDEKKV
+2449 TADEKKV
-2456 YTDAIDKALKAT
+2456 YTDAIDKALKDT
-2468 ETKIDDATDADT
+2468 ETKIDAATDADT

-2515 DAKKDEYKATV
+2515 DAEKDEYKATV
-2526 TTAAEK
+2526 TKAAET
-2532 AEKAITDATTA
+2532 AEKAIADATTA

-2588 AAIEKARN
+2588 AAIEEARD

-2607 AAAVDTAT
+2607 AADVDTAT

-2641 ANLPVSEK
+2641 ANLPASDK

-2664 LEIDDAKTA
+2664 LEIDNAKTA

-2696 EDALRAIDENANLT
+2696 EDALQAIDENANLT
-2710 DDEKAAAKAKV
+2710 DDEKAKAKADV

-2784 AVDAELAKAKEAVV
+2784 AVDAELAKAKESVV

-2850 VDTEVA
+2850 VDDEVA
-2856 KANEAIDK
+2856 KANEAID
-2864 AATADAVDTATL
+2864 AATTADEVDAATL
-2876 VGEKAVAKEEL
+2876 AGEKAVAKEEL
-2887 KAAADDAK
+2887 KAAAADAK
-2895 KAIDENANLT
+2895 KAIDANDNLT
-2905 PEEKA
+2905 DAEKQ
-2910 AAKKAVD
+2910 AAKDAVD
-2917 DEVAKAE
+2917 AEVAKAND
-2924 KAIDA
+2924 AIDA
-2929 ATKAEEVD
+2929 ATKADKVD
-2937 TATLAGEKAVAKEEV
+2937 AATLVGEKAVAKEEV

-2957 DAKAAIDANDN
+2957 DAKKAIDENANLPESEKTALKLAIDAEVAATNLEIDNAKTAEEIDAATLVGEKAVAKEEVKAAAEDALRAIDENANLTDDEKAAAKADVYVELSKAEKAIDKATTADAIDNATLVGEKAFAKEELEAAADDAKKAIDANDN
-2968 LTPEEKAAAKAAVD
+2968 LTDAEKQAAKDAVD

-3018 AAAEDAKAAIDANDN
+3018 AAAADAKAAIDANDNLTPEEKAAAKAAVDAEVAKANEAIDKAATADAVDAATLVGEKAVAKEELKAAAEDAKKAIDANDN

-3061 SAEEVDTATLA
+3061 KADEVDAATLAGEKAVAKEEVKAAAEDAKAAIDANDNLTDAEKQAAKDAVDAEVAKANDAIDAATKADEVEKATLAGEKAVAKEELKAAVEDAKKAIDANDNLTDAEKAAAKDAVDAEVAKANDAIDAATKADEVETATLAGEKAVAKEEVKAAAADAKAAIDANDNLTPEEKAAAKEAVDAEVAKAEEAIDAATSAEEVDTATLA

-3081 LKAAAE
+3081 VKAAAD
-3087 DAKKAIDAN
+3087 DAKKAI
-3096 PNLSDAEKQAAKD
+3096 
-3109 AVDASA
+3109 
-3115 AAANK
+3115 
-3120 AIDGSTSSVEVQAAK
+3120 
-3135 DKGNAAIAEN
+3135 
-3145 VLDAAKQGAKNKLME
+3145 DAAKQGAKNKLME

-3192 EAIIAINGAG
+3192 EAIISINGAG

-3266 IKYPDGTIDL
+3266 IKYPDGSIDL
-3276 VLPAEV
+3276 ILPAEI

-3297 KGNIVVAPSE
+3297 KGNIVVAPTK
-3307 EAVELVVTYVDNNGK
+3307 EAVEFVVTYVDNNGK
-3322 AQLVIV
+3322 AQLVVV
-3328 TKGADGKWTTTDKV
+3328 TKGADGKWTTTAKA

>member
-38 SSPVVH
+38 NTPVVH

-217 HLVAVTTT
+217 HLVAVKTT
-225 DDTAKTQVTVSA
+225 DETAKTQVTVSA

-306 QVAKEQAGNTALEAA
+306 QVAKEQAGNTALETA

-336 ANTAATEAE
+336 ANAAATEVE
-345 LDDQIDTV
+345 LDDQINTV

-375 QLNTTQVSRP
+375 MLDATTQAITITTSSKGAVRPDYPNHIRAYATDRGQQVYNEQDFFFGLIGKELTQDNSQIRATAQASDASTPTISILGGGGEPINGIQNFGLRDNGSGVLYGTTTISDAGNAFSWQFKASSGSNTAASKFTFVPYTVVRIDETPVRKGVTQGVTADEILAKVKSDVTRGNGTSSTNEATAGPLNIAFEQHFNSALTARATGTSTTVADTDKTGKQIWHEIKEYVKVAEADGTAVSVP
-385 ANYQEIGTEAGAFHP
+385 AVTGSLPTEAGTYNVTVLSTNVHGQTIENTVKVVLNAAPTITASGTGSTNPFNNTNPERKIVYIFGITTGDTEAVTTAKAETGEKAKVPIFDSTIAKPVATITDP
-400 DKPNLTR
+400 DSTSIKVNYGDGAPLSRLNNLGSKMVATAADGTVLKATDGTFTNVTVTNGTANIYLGGTYDDKPGGKYTRQFIISDESGTEVKGDPFYTVSYTDKLVDDQPIAKNQDVALTDTEVFAKLTLDAQSGGFSDTNPNLTVPV
-407 YLFIFG
+407 
-413 TSEGTTEDAN
+413 SE
-423 GATGTAPVADKT
+423 V
-435 NASRALVPEG
+435 
-445 TITNIVYND
+445 
-454 GTSNLTNGTLGSN
+454 
-467 LTMGTDGKLSGSYN
+467 
-481 HTAGGA
+481 
-487 YTRKLLVTTD
+487 
-497 TGTHTS
+497 
-503 NNFTTYAYT
+503 
-512 DQASSEPVKKLEGVA
+512 
-527 LTVDDIFGN
+527 
-536 EAKGIPSKM
+536 
-545 AIATTSAAFQNAG
+545 
-558 KNIPTVPES
+558 
-567 EYTRTIVGYRTVT
+567 TRTIVGYR
-580 EDAFGEV
+580 
-587 TPGVFVE
+587 
-594 QTDLAQFPT
+594 
-603 NKDYQVKVQ
+603 
-612 TTNVYGQTIYNWVN
+612 
-626 VDYDLKASMPTIGV
+626 
-640 DPGTTVKN
+640 
-648 GDNRQLEALFVFGNV
+648 
-663 TGTTEAVST
+663 
-672 SGSGTAPDFDTAK
+672 
-685 ATKSFLATDPETEAA
+685 
-700 KAAIEEINA
+700 
-709 NTSKSEEEKAAALAK
+709 
-724 QEAKKETVTISYGVP
+724 
-739 GNVTEYVAGNP
+739 
-750 DSVKINNRANN
+750 
-761 PISAPVDSLGHQSKQ
+761 
-776 ELLLDV
+776 
-782 EGKLTG
+782 
-788 EFPYAPGGFYSRV
+788 
-801 VKMTDTAGNV
+801 
-811 SYSNPFFVISYTD
+811 
-824 KLIDDTPVAVN
+824 
-835 QGTVLTENNIF
+835 
-846 GKLTIDTTSG
+846 
-856 STGTNQ
+856 
-862 SLTVPES
+862 
-869 EYTRAIVG
+869 
-877 YRTVD
+877 VD
-882 GTTKGELVEQTDLTQ
+882 GAYTAQTDLTQ
-897 FPTDKDLEVKVQTT
+897 FPKDKDFEVKVKTT
-911 NPYGQTIYNWV
+911 NIYGQTVYNWV
-922 KVDYN
+922 SVDYN

-937 VGGETK
+937 VGSERK

-951 NDRTENSEGVTGTN
+951 SGTTENSEGVTGTN
-965 VAFDKNKATKALV
+965 VAFDRNKATKAVV
-978 NITDDGQVTAISY
+978 NITDDGQVTRIVYNDARNDTADMLEKGVTPATLVG
-991 TDGKSAVSDL
+991 TDGY
-1001 VTNDKIPNAV
+1001 
-1011 IDTDGFFN
+1011 FE
-1019 GDVDALA
+1019 
-1026 GGSVTR
+1026 GSVAAPAGTNATR
-1032 VVKVTDNANVVGDSP
+1032 LLKVTDDKGLVGQSP
-1047 RFRIFPFSDTVPADV
+1047 TFRVYAFSDTVPADV
-1062 TPVSLV
+1062 TVRLA

-1074 LEEITAKMVIDSNSG
+1074 LEEITGKMVIDSNSG
-1089 YPNNAKVEIPKDAYT
+1089 YPNNAKEAIPEDAYT

-1128 TEGSY
+1128 TDGSY

-1163 DIVTKYTDFES
+1163 ETVNKYTDFPA
-1174 PIHAIIE
+1174 PIHAITE

-1188 GTVKLEGDRPA
+1188 GTVKLEGDLPE

-1233 TVGTIRPK
+1233 TVGTIQTK
-1241 DGGKVEYTGSGN
+1241 NGGKVEYTGSGN
-1253 LDYVFEYTYQ
+1253 LDYVFEYNYQ
-1263 VNNENKTSNL
+1263 VNNTDKTSNL
-1273 TYTILYTDTQKPIM
+1273 KYTILYTDTQKPIM

-1293 IRFVDEEYKIS
+1293 IRFVDEEYKIG

-1313 STEKIN
+1313 NTGKIN
-1319 GSLSVLKDGESGKV
+1319 GSLSVLKDGESGRLV
-1333 SPGLGTNTAIAS
+1333 SSDLGTNTAITS

-1382 GTYNL
+1382 GTYKL

-1395 AGPNVERVD
+1395 AGPNVELVD
-1404 GKVPENVGLTP
+1404 GKKPENVGLTP
-1415 VTVTFVKRAAM
+1415 IKVTFVKRAAM
-1426 TTPVAVVDPANLTA
+1426 TTPVAVVDPANLTTE
-1440 DEKAAVIAQL
+1440 EKAAVIKQL
-1450 KKDNADNEKLNA
+1450 KEDNADNQRLQD

-1467 FTVNADGTVSV
+1467 FTVNPDGTVSV
-1478 DYSAGNTGVD
+1478 DYSAGGTNID
-1488 AVTDKVANATV
+1488 AVTDTVQNATV
-1499 KLADE
+1499 KLADA
-1504 QKKAKDAI
+1504 QKEAKDAI
-1512 DTKLAEE
+1512 DAKLAEE

-1527 DEAIAEINNTP
+1527 DADIAEINNTP
-1538 GLTDDQKKAAT
+1538 GLTDDQKKAAR
-1549 DAVTNTA
+1549 DAVTDTA
-1556 NDALTD
+1556 GDALKALD
-1562 LQTAAD
+1562 KAAD

-1573 IDTETTVAGINDA
+1573 IDAETTVAGINNA
-1586 KTAGE
+1586 KTDGE
-1591 KALDDAK
+1591 KALDDAT
-1598 AVGEAAINLTKDKEL
+1598 VNGEAAIDLTKDKEL

-1621 AKTAIEA
+1621 AKAAIEA
-1628 IKNNPNLD
+1628 VKNNPNLD
-1636 ATEQAPYIEAI
+1636 ATEQAPYIKAI
-1647 EKAAEEQKAAID
+1647 EDAAKEQKAAID
-1659 KAKDTAG
+1659 AAKDTAG
-1666 ITDAVNAAEKVN
+1666 ITDAVNEAEKVN
-1678 EEQQLAAAKE
+1678 EEQKLAAAKE

-1699 AAKDAIDDNPNLSDV
+1699 AAKEAIDKNPNLSIA

-1722 VDTEVAKANDAID
+1722 VDAEVAKANDAID

-1843 NKIAE
+1843 NKIA
-1848 DVKAAKDA
+1848 
-1856 IDKNPNLSKE
+1856 
-1866 EKQTFKDAVD
+1866 
-1876 DAAKTANDAIDKA
+1876 
-1889 TTPETVQTAEDNGVK
+1889 
-1904 AIDAKELAAAKQD
+1904 
-1917 AKNKIAED
+1917 
-1925 VKAAKEAIDNNPNLS
+1925 
-1940 KEEKQTFKDAVD
+1940 
-1952 DAAKTANDAID
+1952 
-1963 KATTPETVQTAE
+1963 
-1975 DNGVNA
+1975 
-1981 IDAKELAAAKQ
+1981 
-1992 DAKNKIAEDVKAAKD
+1992 
-2007 AIDNNP
+2007 
-2013 NLSKEEKQTFKD
+2013 
-2025 AVDDAAKTAN
+2025 
-2035 GEIDK
+2035 
-2040 ATTPETVQTAEDN
+2040 
-2053 GVKAIDAKELDAA
+2053 
-2066 KQDAKNKI
+2066 
-2074 AKDVEAAKDAIDK
+2074 
-2087 NPNLSEDEKQ
+2087 
-2097 GFKDAVDVAAQTAN
+2097 
-2111 GEIDKATTPET
+2111 
-2122 VQTAEDNGVK
+2122 
-2132 AIDAKEL
+2132 
-2139 AAAKQD
+2139 
-2145 AKNKI
+2145 
-2150 AEEAAAAKDAIDKN
+2150 
-2164 PNLSE
+2164 
-2169 DEKRTFKDAVDKA
+2169 
-2182 AQTANDAIDK
+2182 
-2192 ATTPAEV
+2192 
-2199 QTAEDNGVKAIDAKE
+2199 
-2214 LDAAK
+2214 
-2219 QDAKNKIAKDVEAAN
+2219 KDVEAAN

-2241 NLSEKEIADAKA
+2241 NLSEDEKKGFKDAVDAEAAKA
-2253 EVAKAAEDANKAIA
+2253 VADIEK
-2267 AATTPE
+2267 ATTPE
-2273 TAQAAEE
+2273 AAQAAEE
-2280 TGTKEIAADVLD
+2280 AGTAAIAEDVLD

-2315 NSNLSED
+2315 NSNLSQD
-2322 EKKAAKL
+2322 EKDAAKL
-2329 AAQAKAADAVTNIEK
+2329 AAQAKAAEAVANIEK
-2344 ATTPAAVQTLEDAA
+2344 ATTPEAAQTLEDAA
-2358 VKELANIEIK
+2358 VKDLANIEIK

-2388 KSQAL
+2388 KTQAL
-2393 DDLKKARQAA
+2393 EDLKKARQAA
-2403 EKAITDATTA
+2403 EEAIKTATTA
-2413 DEVATAALAGVKSL
+2413 DEVAKGALDGLKSL

-2449 TDDEKKV
+2449 TDAEKKV
-2456 YTDAIDKALKAT
+2456 YTDAIDEALKDT
-2468 ETKIDDATDADT
+2468 ETKIDAATDADT

-2515 DAKKDEYKATV
+2515 DAEKDEYKAAV
-2526 TTAAEK
+2526 TKAAET

-2588 AAIEKARN
+2588 AAIEEARD

-2607 AAAVDTAT
+2607 AAEVDTAT
-2615 LDAEKA
+2615 LD
-2621 NAKAEIKAAADD
+2621 
-2633 AKKAIDEN
+2633 
-2641 ANLPVSEK
+2641 
-2649 NALKLAIDAEVAATN
+2649 
-2664 LEIDDAKTA
+2664 
-2673 EEIDAATLATEKS
+2673 
-2686 IAKAEVKAAA
+2686 
-2696 EDALRAIDENANLT
+2696 
-2710 DDEKAAAKAKV
+2710 
-2721 YVELSK
+2721 
-2727 AEKAIDKA
+2727 
-2735 TTADAI
+2735 
-2741 DNATLVGEKAF
+2741 GEKA
-2752 ATAEL
+2752 
-2757 EAAADDAKKAIDAN
+2757 
-2771 THLTDDQKQAAKD
+2771 
-2784 AVDAELAKAKEAVV
+2784 
-2798 AAKTA
+2798 
-2803 DEVDA
+2803 
-2808 ATLVG
+2808 LV
-2813 EKAIAKEEIKAA
+2813 KEEI
-2825 ADDAKK
+2825 
-2831 AIDAN
+2831 
-2836 SNLTDDEKAAAKAA
+2836 
-2850 VDTEVA
+2850 
-2856 KANEAIDK
+2856 
-2864 AATADAVDTATL
+2864 
-2876 VGEKAVAKEEL
+2876 
-2887 KAAADDAK
+2887 
-2895 KAIDENANLT
+2895 
-2905 PEEKA
+2905 
-2910 AAKKAVD
+2910 
-2917 DEVAKAE
+2917 
-2924 KAIDA
+2924 
-2929 ATKAEEVD
+2929 
-2937 TATLAGEKAVAKEEV
+2937 
-2952 KAAAE
+2952 
-2957 DAKAAIDANDN
+2957 
-2968 LTPEEKAAAKAAVD
+2968 
-2982 AEVAKA
+2982 
-2988 NDAIDAATKADEVDA
+2988 
-3003 ATLAGE
+3003 
-3009 KAVAKEELK
+3009 
-3018 AAAEDAKAAIDANDN
+3018 
-3033 LTPEEKAAAKDAV
+3033 
-3046 DAEVAKANDAIDAAT
+3046 
-3061 SAEEVDTATLA
+3061 
-3072 GEKAVAKEE
+3072 
-3081 LKAAAE
+3081 KAAAE
-3087 DAKKAIDAN
+3087 DAKKAI
-3096 PNLSDAEKQAAKD
+3096 
-3109 AVDASA
+3109 
-3115 AAANK
+3115 
-3120 AIDGSTSSVEVQAAK
+3120 
-3135 DKGNAAIAEN
+3135 
-3145 VLDAAKQGAKNKLME
+3145 DAAKQGAKNKLME

-3256 IIVSKDASVS
+3256 IIISKGASVS

-3276 VLPAEV
+3276 VLPAEI

-3322 AQLVIV
+3322 AQLVVV

>member
-38 SSPVVH
+38 NSPVVH
-44 ANTTT
+44 ANTAT

-116 VTLTEN
+116 VTLTEKADN
-122 AENVFTV
+122 IFTV

-151 TATAAATPEP
+151 TSTAAATPEP
-161 ASLTATQPTPVT
+161 ASLTATQSTPVT

-206 NEANETVDRTG
+206 NEANETVDRRG

-306 QVAKEQAGNTALEAA
+306 QVAKEQAGNTALETAANDTKAAAAA
-321 ANETKAVAAT
+321 ANQ
-331 ANEVL
+331 VL
-336 ANTAATEAE
+336 ANAAATEAE

-366 VDADGVLTA
+366 VDKDGILTAMLDAATQAITITTSSKGAVRPDYEKHIRDFATNNNQKSYNNQDFFFGLIGKDLTEQDSQIRATAQASDASTPTISILGGGGEPINGIQNFGLRDNGSGVLYGTTTISDAGDAFSWQFKASSGSNTAASKFTFVPYTVVKTDTEPVRKAVTAGVTADEILAKVKSDVTRGNGTSSTAEATQGPLNIAFEQHFNSALTARATGTSTTVADTDKTGKQIWHEIKEYVKVAEADGTA
-375 QLNTTQVSRP
+375 VSVP
-385 ANYQEIGTEAGAFHP
+385 AVTGSLPTEAGTYNVTVLSTNVHGQTIENTVKVVLNAAPTITASGTGSTNPFNNTNP
-400 DKPNLTR
+400 ERKIV
-407 YLFIFG
+407 YIFG
-413 TSEGTTEDAN
+413 ITTGDTEAVTT
-423 GATGTAPVADKT
+423 AKAETGEKAKAPIFDSTIAKPVA
-435 NASRALVPEG
+435 
-445 TITNIVYND
+445 TITDPDSTSIKVNYGDGARLSRLNNLGSKMVATAAD
-454 GTSNLTNGTLGSN
+454 GTVLKATDGTFTNVTVTNGTANIYLG
-467 LTMGTDGKLSGSYN
+467 GTYDDKPGGK
-481 HTAGGA
+481 
-487 YTRKLLVTTD
+487 YTRQFIISD
-497 TGTHTS
+497 ESGTEVKGDPFYTVS
-503 NNFTTYAYT
+503 YT
-512 DQASSEPVKKLEGVA
+512 DKLKDDTPIAKNQDVA
-527 LTVDDIFGN
+527 LTKEEVV
-536 EAKGIPSKM
+536 AKLTLDAQSGGFSDTNP
-545 AIATTSAAFQNAG
+545 NL
-558 KNIPTVPES
+558 TVPES
-567 EYTRTIVGYRTVT
+567 EVTRTIVGYRTVT
-580 EDAFGEV
+580 VGEDGSKVKGE
-587 TPGVFVE
+587 FVKQE
-594 QTDLAQFPT
+594 DLAQFP
-603 NKDYQVKVQ
+603 KDKDFEVKVK
-612 TTNVYGQTIYNWVN
+612 TTNIYGQTVYNWV
-626 VDYDLKASMPTIGV
+626 S
-640 DPGTTVKN
+640 
-648 GDNRQLEALFVFGNV
+648 
-663 TGTTEAVST
+663 
-672 SGSGTAPDFDTAK
+672 
-685 ATKSFLATDPETEAA
+685 
-700 KAAIEEINA
+700 
-709 NTSKSEEEKAAALAK
+709 
-724 QEAKKETVTISYGVP
+724 
-739 GNVTEYVAGNP
+739 
-750 DSVKINNRANN
+750 
-761 PISAPVDSLGHQSKQ
+761 
-776 ELLLDV
+776 
-782 EGKLTG
+782 
-788 EFPYAPGGFYSRV
+788 
-801 VKMTDTAGNV
+801 
-811 SYSNPFFVISYTD
+811 
-824 KLIDDTPVAVN
+824 
-835 QGTVLTENNIF
+835 
-846 GKLTIDTTSG
+846 
-856 STGTNQ
+856 
-862 SLTVPES
+862 
-869 EYTRAIVG
+869 
-877 YRTVD
+877 
-882 GTTKGELVEQTDLTQ
+882 
-897 FPTDKDLEVKVQTT
+897 
-911 NPYGQTIYNWV
+911 
-922 KVDYN
+922 VDYN

-937 VGGETK
+937 VDGTQK

-951 NDRTENSEGVTGTN
+951 SGTTEDSTGATGTN
-965 VAFDKNKATKALV
+965 VAFDRNKATKAVV
-978 NITDDGQVTAISY
+978 NITDDGQVRTIGYNDAKSDTTDMFKEY
-991 TDGKSAVSDL
+991 GAGEATLKVGTDGYFIGV
-1001 VTNDKIPNAV
+1001 V
-1011 IDTDGFFN
+1011 
-1019 GDVDALA
+1019 DVPA
-1026 GGSVTR
+1026 GSNTTR
-1032 VVKVTDNANVVGDSP
+1032 LLKVTDDKGLEGRSP
-1047 RFRIFPFSDTVPADV
+1047 VFKVYAFSDTVPADV
-1062 TPVSLV
+1062 TPVRLA
-1068 KGTRPA
+1068 KGTRPD

-1089 YPNNAKVEIPKDAYT
+1089 YPRNPKVAIPEDAYT
-1104 RTVVGYRLDGSQ
+1104 RTVVGYRLDSSSP
-1116 DTVAVDSVEKLP
+1116 TVDVDSVAGLP

-1133 KVRVKTSNAY
+1133 QVRVKTSNAY

-1163 DIVTKYTDFES
+1163 ETVNKYTDFPA

-1181 LGSSGTV
+1181 LGSSGPV

-1199 DFNIANFNLKAD
+1199 DFNIANFNLKAG
-1211 EAAKLAERNLEFV
+1211 EAEKLAERNLEFV
-1224 KADSLGTDG
+1224 KADAIGQDG
-1233 TVGTIRPK
+1233 TVGTIQTK
-1241 DGGKVEYTGSGN
+1241 NGGKVEYTGSGN
-1253 LDYVFEYTYQ
+1253 LGYVFEYNYQ
-1263 VNNENKTSNL
+1263 VNNTDKTSNL
-1273 TYTILYTDTQKPIM
+1273 KYTILYTDTQKPIM

-1313 STEKIN
+1313 NTGKIN
-1319 GSLSVLKDGESGKV
+1319 GSLSVLKDGETGKV

-1345 ELDPKGV
+1345 ELDPSGK

-1374 TAPSAEGT
+1374 TGPSEQGT
-1382 GTYNL
+1382 GDYKL

-1395 AGPNVERVD
+1395 APPTVTN
-1404 GKVPENVGLTP
+1404 KPENVGLTP
-1415 VTVTFVKRAAM
+1415 IKVTFVKRAEV

-1450 KKDNADNEKLNA
+1450 KKDNADNQRLQD

-1467 FTVNADGTVSV
+1467 FTVNPDGTVSV

-1488 AVTDKVANATV
+1488 AVKDEVANATV

-1591 KALDDAK
+1591 KALDDATAK
-1598 AVGEAAINLTKDKEL
+1598 GEAAIELTKEKEL

-1621 AKTAIEA
+1621 AKAAIEA

-1636 ATEQAPYIEAI
+1636 ATEQAPYIKAI
-1647 EKAAEEQKAAID
+1647 EDAAKEQKAAID
-1659 KAKDTAG
+1659 AAKDTAG
-1666 ITDAVNAAEKVN
+1666 ITDAVDAAEKVN

-1699 AAKDAIDDNPNLSDV
+1699 AAKDAIDDNPNLSDA
-1714 EKTAAKNA
+1714 EKQAAKDA
-1722 VDTEVAKANDAID
+1722 VDAEVAKANDAID

-1758 LVAAKQDAKNKIAED
+1758 LAAAKQDAKNKIAED

-1812 ATTPAEAQTAEEA
+1812 ATTPADAQTAEEA

-1836 AAKQDAK
+1836 AAK
-1843 NKIAE
+1843 
-1848 DVKAAKDA
+1848 
-1856 IDKNPNLSKE
+1856 L
-1866 EKQTFKDAVD
+1866 
-1876 DAAKTANDAIDKA
+1876 
-1889 TTPETVQTAEDNGVK
+1889 
-1904 AIDAKELAAAKQD
+1904 
-1917 AKNKIAED
+1917 
-1925 VKAAKEAIDNNPNLS
+1925 
-1940 KEEKQTFKDAVD
+1940 
-1952 DAAKTANDAID
+1952 
-1963 KATTPETVQTAE
+1963 
-1975 DNGVNA
+1975 
-1981 IDAKELAAAKQ
+1981 
-1992 DAKNKIAEDVKAAKD
+1992 
-2007 AIDNNP
+2007 
-2013 NLSKEEKQTFKD
+2013 
-2025 AVDDAAKTAN
+2025 
-2035 GEIDK
+2035 
-2040 ATTPETVQTAEDN
+2040 
-2053 GVKAIDAKELDAA
+2053 
-2066 KQDAKNKI
+2066 
-2074 AKDVEAAKDAIDK
+2074 
-2087 NPNLSEDEKQ
+2087 
-2097 GFKDAVDVAAQTAN
+2097 
-2111 GEIDKATTPET
+2111 
-2122 VQTAEDNGVK
+2122 
-2132 AIDAKEL
+2132 
-2139 AAAKQD
+2139 
-2145 AKNKI
+2145 
-2150 AEEAAAAKDAIDKN
+2150 
-2164 PNLSE
+2164 
-2169 DEKRTFKDAVDKA
+2169 
-2182 AQTANDAIDK
+2182 
-2192 ATTPAEV
+2192 
-2199 QTAEDNGVKAIDAKE
+2199 
-2214 LDAAK
+2214 
-2219 QDAKNKIAKDVEAAN
+2219 DAKNKIAKDVEAAN

-2241 NLSEKEIADAKA
+2241 NLSEDEKKGFKDAVDAEAVKANGEIDK
-2253 EVAKAAEDANKAIA
+2253 
-2267 AATTPE
+2267 ATTPE
-2273 TAQAAEE
+2273 AAQAAEE
-2280 TGTKEIAADVLD
+2280 AGTAAIAEDVLD

-2329 AAQAKAADAVTNIEK
+2329 EAQAKAAEAVANIEK
-2344 ATTPAAVQTLEDAA
+2344 ATTPEAVQTLEDAA
-2358 VKELANIEIK
+2358 VKDLANIEIK

-2388 KSQAL
+2388 KTKAL

-2403 EKAITDATTA
+2403 EDAVKTATTA
-2413 DEVATAALAGVKSL
+2413 DEVAKGALDGLKSL

-2436 DDAKAAIAQNSNL
+2436 DDAKAAIDANANL
-2449 TDDEKKV
+2449 TDAEKQV
-2456 YTDAIDKALKAT
+2456 YKDAVDKALQET
-2468 ETKIDDATDADT
+2468 EANITAATDADT

-2515 DAKKDEYKATV
+2515 PEEKAEYKANV
-2526 TTAAEK
+2526 AKAAET

-2588 AAIEKARN
+2588 AAIEEARD

-2607 AAAVDTAT
+2607 AAEVDTAT

-2641 ANLPVSEK
+2641 ANLPASDK

-2664 LEIDDAKTA
+2664 LEIDNAKTA
-2673 EEIDAATLATEKS
+2673 EEIDAATLVGEKAV
-2686 IAKAEVKAAA
+2686 AKEEVKAAA

-2710 DDEKAAAKAKV
+2710 DDEKAAAKADV

-2813 EKAIAKEEIKAA
+2813 EKAVAKEEIKAA
-2825 ADDAKK
+2825 AEDAKK

-2856 KANEAIDK
+2856 KANEAID
-2864 AATADAVDTATL
+2864 AAKTADAVDAATL
-2876 VGEKAVAKEEL
+2876 VG
-2887 KAAADDAK
+2887 
-2895 KAIDENANLT
+2895 
-2905 PEEKA
+2905 
-2910 AAKKAVD
+2910 
-2917 DEVAKAE
+2917 
-2924 KAIDA
+2924 
-2929 ATKAEEVD
+2929 
-2937 TATLAGEKAVAKEEV
+2937 
-2952 KAAAE
+2952 
-2957 DAKAAIDANDN
+2957 
-2968 LTPEEKAAAKAAVD
+2968 
-2982 AEVAKA
+2982 
-2988 NDAIDAATKADEVDA
+2988 
-3003 ATLAGE
+3003 
-3009 KAVAKEELK
+3009 
-3018 AAAEDAKAAIDANDN
+3018 
-3033 LTPEEKAAAKDAV
+3033 
-3046 DAEVAKANDAIDAAT
+3046 
-3061 SAEEVDTATLA
+3061 
-3072 GEKAVAKEE
+3072 
-3081 LKAAAE
+3081 
-3087 DAKKAIDAN
+3087 
-3096 PNLSDAEKQAAKD
+3096 
-3109 AVDASA
+3109 
-3115 AAANK
+3115 
-3120 AIDGSTSSVEVQAAK
+3120 
-3135 DKGNAAIAEN
+3135 
-3145 VLDAAKQGAKNKLME
+3145 
-3160 EADKA
+3160 
-3165 KAAIDA
+3165 
-3171 NPNLTPEE
+3171 
-3179 KAAAKAE
+3179 
-3186 IDKAVE
+3186 
-3192 EAIIAINGAG
+3192 
-3202 THHALGEIKLP
+3202 
-3213 LSALIKPVVTVTPV
+3213 
-3227 LDPNNLTEEEIA
+3227 
-3239 RIKALLE
+3239 
-3246 ENNTFPEGTE
+3246 
-3256 IIVSKDASVS
+3256 
-3266 IKYPDGTIDL
+3266 
-3276 VLPAEV
+3276 
-3282 VKQADT
+3282 
-3288 TAPAITDDA
+3288 
-3297 KGNIVVAPSE
+3297 
-3307 EAVELVVTYVDNNGK
+3307 
-3322 AQLVIV
+3322 
-3328 TKGADGKWTTTDKV
+3328 
-3342 VIVDPVTGQVIIPGS
+3342 
-3357 AIKPGTVVTAYSKD
+3357 
-3371 MAGNVSDLNSA
+3371 
-3382 EVEAVDANNPAAGV
+3382 
-3396 KVKSVTSTS
+3396 
-3405 NANKSTKKAKQLPNT
+3405 
-3420 GEKATSATSLG
+3420 
-3431 LAVLG
+3431 
-3436 MGLALFAAKRKKD
+3436 
-3449 EEEA
+3449 

>member
-38 SSPVVH
+38 NSPVVH
-44 ANTTT
+44 ANTAT

-116 VTLTEN
+116 VTLTEKADN
-122 AENVFTV
+122 IFTV
-129 KVDKIAPEAVAT
+129 KVDKIAPEAAAP

-151 TATAAATPEP
+151 TATPEP
-161 ASLTATQPTPVT
+161 ASLAATQPTPVT

-255 VQLVENQTNILVF
+255 VQLVENQTNVLVF

-274 KEEEIA
+274 EEEEIA
-280 ESQLSNRDVLMRL
+280 KSQLSNKDVLEQVLSEGVLLSNDAARL
-293 SLEADLLADEALR
+293 LETS
-306 QVAKEQAGNTALEAA
+306 QAGNTGLEVAT
-321 ANETKAVAAT
+321 NNTKAV
-331 ANEVL
+331 L
-336 ANTAATEAE
+336 KEAIQVFDE
-345 LDDQIDTV
+345 P
-353 RTSTQNLAAEMLK
+353 TSTQEQ
-366 VDADGVLTA
+366 VDAQTELVRAASKTLADELLKFDEDGVLTA
-375 QLNTTQVSRP
+375 MLDATTQGITITTSSKGAVRP
-385 ANYQEIGTEAGAFHP
+385 DYPNHIRDFATNNNQKSYNNQDFFFGLIGKELTQDNSQIRATAQAPDGSTPTISIVDGGWQPLTESKKYGLEINNSGVI
-400 DKPNLTR
+400 
-407 YLFIFG
+407 Y
-413 TSEGTTEDAN
+413 GTTTIPDAGN
-423 GATGTAPVADKT
+423 AFSWWFRASSSGYDSVGKQFTFVPYTVVKTDNEPVRKAVTAGVTADDILAKVKSDVTRGDGSRQGPLNATFEEYFNSELTARATGKST
-435 NASRALVPEG
+435 
-445 TITNIVYND
+445 
-454 GTSNLTNGTLGSN
+454 
-467 LTMGTDGKLSGSYN
+467 
-481 HTAGGA
+481 
-487 YTRKLLVTTD
+487 
-497 TGTHTS
+497 
-503 NNFTTYAYT
+503 
-512 DQASSEPVKKLEGVA
+512 
-527 LTVDDIFGN
+527 
-536 EAKGIPSKM
+536 
-545 AIATTSAAFQNAG
+545 
-558 KNIPTVPES
+558 
-567 EYTRTIVGYRTVT
+567 TVT
-580 EDAFGEV
+580 EDAKNGKQIWHEIVGAIPTTAGRHTV
-587 TPGVFVE
+587 TVRS
-594 QTDLAQFPT
+594 
-603 NKDYQVKVQ
+603 
-612 TTNVYGQTIYNWVN
+612 TNVHGQTIDTDVV
-626 VDYDLKASMPTIGV
+626 VDLYD
-640 DPGTTVKN
+640 
-648 GDNRQLEALFVFGNV
+648 F
-663 TGTTEAVST
+663 
-672 SGSGTAPDFDTAK
+672 
-685 ATKSFLATDPETEAA
+685 
-700 KAAIEEINA
+700 
-709 NTSKSEEEKAAALAK
+709 
-724 QEAKKETVTISYGVP
+724 EAK
-739 GNVTEYVAGNP
+739 
-750 DSVKINNRANN
+750 DRA
-761 PISAPVDSLGHQSKQ
+761 
-776 ELLLDV
+776 
-782 EGKLTG
+782 
-788 EFPYAPGGFYSRV
+788 
-801 VKMTDTAGNV
+801 
-811 SYSNPFFVISYTD
+811 
-824 KLIDDTPVAVN
+824 
-835 QGTVLTENNIF
+835 
-846 GKLTIDTTSG
+846 
-856 STGTNQ
+856 
-862 SLTVPES
+862 
-869 EYTRAIVG
+869 
-877 YRTVD
+877 
-882 GTTKGELVEQTDLTQ
+882 
-897 FPTDKDLEVKVQTT
+897 EV
-911 NPYGQTIYNWV
+911 
-922 KVDYN
+922 
-927 LKPKV
+927 
-932 EIVDA
+932 
-937 VGGETK
+937 
-943 TVYVFSKN
+943 
-951 NDRTENSEGVTGTN
+951 R
-965 VAFDKNKATKALV
+965 
-978 NITDDGQVTAISY
+978 
-991 TDGKSAVSDL
+991 
-1001 VTNDKIPNAV
+1001 
-1011 IDTDGFFN
+1011 
-1019 GDVDALA
+1019 
-1026 GGSVTR
+1026 
-1032 VVKVTDNANVVGDSP
+1032 
-1047 RFRIFPFSDTVPADV
+1047 
-1062 TPVSLV
+1062 
-1068 KGTRPA
+1068 
-1074 LEEITAKMVIDSNSG
+1074 
-1089 YPNNAKVEIPKDAYT
+1089 
-1104 RTVVGYRLDGSQ
+1104 
-1116 DTVAVDSVEKLP
+1116 
-1128 TEGSY
+1128 
-1133 KVRVKTSNAY
+1133 
-1143 GQEIYN
+1143 
-1149 WVPVSHY
+1149 
-1156 KLEEVSR
+1156 
-1163 DIVTKYTDFES
+1163 KYTDWAK
-1174 PIHAIIE
+1174 PIHAIMQIGQTGEEAAVVLENIPDDFQIE
-1181 LGSSGTV
+1181 N
-1188 GTVKLEGDRPA
+1188 
-1199 DFNIANFNLKAD
+1199 FNITD
-1211 EAAKLAERNLEFV
+1211 EAATKLAERNLEFV
-1224 KADSLGTDG
+1224 KNTRVEDKEDTVDQKKDG
-1233 TVGTIRPK
+1233 IVGYIRPK
-1241 DGGKVEYTGSGN
+1241 AEYGNVATYTGSSN
-1253 LDYVFEYTYQ
+1253 IAYTFKYTRL
-1263 VNNENKTSNL
+1263 NNATVDEENDVLS
-1273 TYTILYTDTQKPIM
+1273 YTILFIDTQKPVV

-1293 IRFVDEEYKIS
+1293 IRFVNEEYKIS
-1304 VPGTDNAFL
+1304 VPGTDNAYL
-1313 STEKIN
+1313 DTGKIN
-1319 GSLSVLKDGESGKV
+1319 GSLSVLKDGETGKV
-1333 SPGLGTNTAIAS
+1333 SPGLGTGTNIAS
-1345 ELDPKGV
+1345 ELDPTGKG
-1352 DVSGGVD
+1352 
-1359 NQGGNSTMFNVNITG
+1359 NQGENSTKFNVNITG
-1374 TAPSAEGT
+1374 TGPAEQGT
-1382 GTYNL
+1382 GDYNL

-1395 AGPNVERVD
+1395 AGPDVERVD
-1404 GKVPENVGLTP
+1404 GKKPENVGLTP
-1415 VTVTFVKRAAM
+1415 ITVTFVKRAAV
-1426 TTPVAVVDPANLTA
+1426 TTPVAVVDPANLTTE
-1440 DEKAAVIAQL
+1440 EKAAVIAQL
-1450 KKDNADNEKLNA
+1450 KKDNADNQRLQD
-1462 LPDTA
+1462 LPESA

-1478 DYSAGNTGVD
+1478 DYSAGGTNID
-1488 AVTDKVANATV
+1488 AVTDTVQNATV
-1499 KLADE
+1499 KLADA
-1504 QKKAKDAI
+1504 QKEAKDAI
-1512 DTKLAEE
+1512 DAKLAEE

-1527 DEAIAEINNTP
+1527 DADIAEINNTP
-1538 GLTDDQKKAAT
+1538 GLTDDQKKAAR
-1549 DAVTNTA
+1549 DAVTDTA
-1556 NDALTD
+1556 GDALKALD
-1562 LQTAAD
+1562 KAAD

-1573 IDTETTVAGINDA
+1573 IDAETTVAGINNA
-1586 KTAGE
+1586 KTDGE
-1591 KALDDAK
+1591 KALDDAT
-1598 AVGEAAINLTKDKEL
+1598 VNGEAAIDLTKDKEL

-1621 AKTAIEA
+1621 AKAAIEA
-1628 IKNNPNLD
+1628 VKNNPNLD

-1678 EEQQLAAAKE
+1678 EEQKLAAAKE

-1699 AAKDAIDDNPNLSDV
+1699 AAKEAIDNNPNLSGA

-1758 LVAAKQDAKNKIAED
+1758 LAAAKQDAKNKIAKD
-1773 VKAAKDAIDKD
+1773 VEAANAAIESN
-1784 PNLSEDEK
+1784 PNLSEKEIA
-1792 KGFKDAVDTEAA
+1792 DAKA
-1804 KAVADIEK
+1804 AVADEAKKANDAIDA
-1812 ATTPAEAQTAEEA
+1812 ATTPEAVQEKEEE
-1825 GTAAIAEDVLD
+1825 GTAAITADVLD
-1836 AAKQDAK
+1836 AAKLDAK
-1843 NKIAE
+1843 NKIAK
-1848 DVKAAKDA
+1848 DVEAANAA
-1856 IDKNPNLSKE
+1856 IESNPNLSEKE
-1866 EKQTFKDAVD
+1866 IADAK
-1876 DAAKTANDAIDKA
+1876 AAVADEAKKANDAIDKA

-1904 AIDAKELAAAKQD
+1904 AIDAKELA
-1917 AKNKIAED
+1917 
-1925 VKAAKEAIDNNPNLS
+1925 
-1940 KEEKQTFKDAVD
+1940 
-1952 DAAKTANDAID
+1952 
-1963 KATTPETVQTAE
+1963 
-1975 DNGVNA
+1975 
-1981 IDAKELAAAKQ
+1981 
-1992 DAKNKIAEDVKAAKD
+1992 
-2007 AIDNNP
+2007 
-2013 NLSKEEKQTFKD
+2013 
-2025 AVDDAAKTAN
+2025 
-2035 GEIDK
+2035 
-2040 ATTPETVQTAEDN
+2040 
-2053 GVKAIDAKELDAA
+2053 
-2066 KQDAKNKI
+2066 
-2074 AKDVEAAKDAIDK
+2074 
-2087 NPNLSEDEKQ
+2087 
-2097 GFKDAVDVAAQTAN
+2097 
-2111 GEIDKATTPET
+2111 
-2122 VQTAEDNGVK
+2122 
-2132 AIDAKEL
+2132 
-2139 AAAKQD
+2139 
-2145 AKNKI
+2145 
-2150 AEEAAAAKDAIDKN
+2150 
-2164 PNLSE
+2164 
-2169 DEKRTFKDAVDKA
+2169 
-2182 AQTANDAIDK
+2182 
-2192 ATTPAEV
+2192 
-2199 QTAEDNGVKAIDAKE
+2199 
-2214 LDAAK
+2214 AAK

-2273 TAQAAEE
+2273 TAQTAEE
-2280 TGTKEIAADVLD
+2280 AGTKEIAADVLD

-2388 KSQAL
+2388 KTKAL

-2403 EKAITDATTA
+2403 EDAVKKATTA
-2413 DEVATAALAGVKSL
+2413 DEVAKGALDGLKSI
-2427 AKVEAKAAA
+2427 AKIEATAAA

-2456 YTDAIDKALKAT
+2456 YTDAIDKALKDT
-2468 ETKIDDATDADT
+2468 ETKIDAATDADT
-2480 VDAETVLA
+2480 VDAETIVG
-2488 QKDIAKQE
+2488 QKAFAKEE
-2496 VAAATAD
+2496 VKAATAD

-2515 DAKKDEYKATV
+2515 DD
-2526 TTAAEK
+2526 
-2532 AEKAITDATTA
+2532 EKAIYKEEVAKAVAAAETAIKEATKA

-2548 KTFDATQDVAK
+2548 KTFDATQAAAK
-2559 EEVKADAADAIA
+2559 EEVKADAADAVK
-2571 GIKANDN
+2571 GIQANDN

-2641 ANLPVSEK
+2641 ANLPASDK

-2664 LEIDDAKTA
+2664 LEIDNAKTA
-2673 EEIDAATLATEKS
+2673 EEIDAATLVTEKS

-2696 EDALRAIDENANLT
+2696 EDALQAIDENANLT
-2710 DDEKAAAKAKV
+2710 DDEKAAAKADV

-2825 ADDAKK
+2825 AEDAKA

-2836 SNLTDDEKAAAKAA
+2836 DNLTDAEKQAAKDA
-2850 VDTEVA
+2850 VDAEVA

-2864 AATADAVDTATL
+2864 AATADAVDAATL

-2887 KAAADDAK
+2887 KAAAEDAK
-2895 KAIDENANLT
+2895 KAIDANDNLT
-2905 PEEKA
+2905 DAEKQ
-2910 AAKKAVD
+2910 AAKDAVD
-2917 DEVAKAE
+2917 AEVAKAND
-2924 KAIDA
+2924 AIDA
-2929 ATKAEEVD
+2929 ATKADEVE

-2952 KAAAE
+2952 KAAAEDAKKAIDANDNLTPEEKAAAKEAVDAEVAKANDAIDAATKADEVETATLVGEKAVAKEELKAAAE

-2988 NDAIDAATKADEVDA
+2988 NDAIDAATKADEV
-3003 ATLAGE
+3003 E
-3009 KAVAKEELK
+3009 
-3018 AAAEDAKAAIDANDN
+3018 
-3033 LTPEEKAAAKDAV
+3033 
-3046 DAEVAKANDAIDAAT
+3046 
-3061 SAEEVDTATLA
+3061 TATLA

-3087 DAKKAIDAN
+3087 DTKKAI
-3096 PNLSDAEKQAAKD
+3096 
-3109 AVDASA
+3109 
-3115 AAANK
+3115 
-3120 AIDGSTSSVEVQAAK
+3120 
-3135 DKGNAAIAEN
+3135 
-3145 VLDAAKQGAKNKLME
+3145 DAAKQGAKNKLME

-3256 IIVSKDASVS
+3256 IIVSKGASVS

-3276 VLPAEV
+3276 VLPAEI

-3288 TAPAITDDA
+3288 TAPAITDDT

-3322 AQLVIV
+3322 AQLVVV
-3328 TKGADGKWTTTDKV
+3328 TKGADGKWTTTDKA